1 MKQYTTTLKDRKH
14 GFTRLPEARFRLF
27 DEEILGTEE
36 SKEMEDNAIDLGAVS
51 NETADMDVPDEDEP
65 MQYVESQDMDLVNP
79 RESYKD
85 IN

>member
-1 MKQYTTTLKDRKH
+1 
-14 GFTRLPEARFRLF
+14 
-27 DEEILGTEE
+27 
-36 SKEMEDNAIDLGAVS
+36 MEDNAIDLGAVS
-51 NETADMDVPDEDEP
+51 NETADMDVPDEDES